1 MNRISKYMLAAALL
15 PCSGS
20 LQAQTTGS
28 YVPVYVQEQTQWC
41 WAACSAMLYWAYA
54 PGTQSQCTLVGV
66 ARDKENGNIFG
77 GCNSLSNST
86 ASPCTSPA
94 TFNSPQS
101 MYGCDGSIESILDN
115 YSIPST
121 GYGYAF
127 SASQVATAT
136 AAKKHMVARWGW
148 NSGGGHF
155 VVINRYKDGNVYF
168 NNPLSSSAYIWSYA
182 NFSTSYGS
190 ATWTHTLRMDNSA
203 PYGTVY
209 TNGQLKGLDLA
220 ALNKIEAVSLNCY
233 PNPVS
238 NRLNCIVSLP
248 ESKEGQVTISDATG
262 RQVYVMHAVPGKN
275 TFSVDVSSWA
285 RGIYFLQ
292 INGEAQRQKISVQ

>member
-1 MNRISKYMLAAALL
+1 MLGAALL
-15 PCSGS
+15 PFSSG

-28 YVPVYVQEQTQWC
+28 FVPVYVQEQTNWC

-77 GCNSLSNST
+77 GCGSLSNST

-101 MYGCDGSIESILDN
+101 IYGCDGSIESILDN

-203 PYGTVY
+203 AYGTVY
-209 TNGQLKGLDLA
+209 TNGALKGFDLTA
-220 ALNKIEAVSLNCY
+220 VNKIEAVSLNCY

-248 ESKEGQVTISDATG
+248 EGKGGHVTISDATG
-262 RQVYVMHAVPGKN
+262 RQVYAIDAVPGKN
-275 TFSVDVSSWA
+275 TFSIDVSSWA

>member
-1 MNRISKYMLAAALL
+1 MNRLSKYMLGAAMLSSVGL
-15 PCSGS
+15 E
-20 LQAQTTGS
+20 AQTTGS
-28 YVPVYVQEQTQWC
+28 YVPVYVQEQSNWC

-54 PGTQSQCTLVGV
+54 PGVQSQCTLVGV
-66 ARDKENGNIFG
+66 SRDKENAAWFG
-77 GCNSLSNST
+77 GCGNLSSST
-86 ASPCTSPA
+86 ASPCTSPL

-101 MYGCDGSIESILDN
+101 IYGCDGSIESILDN
-115 YSIPST
+115 YSVPST

-136 AAKKHMVARWGW
+136 AARRHMVARWGW

-203 PYGTVY
+203 AYGTVY
-209 TNGQLKGLDLA
+209 TNGDLKGLDLTA
-220 ALNKIEAVSLNCY
+220 VNKVEELSINCY

-238 NRLNCIVSLP
+238 NRLNCIVSVPGEQENTLT
-248 ESKEGQVTISDATG
+248 VTDATG
-262 RQVYVMHAVPGKN
+262 RVAYITKAQPGKN
-275 TFSVDVSSWA
+275 TFSIDVSSWA

-292 INGEAQRQKISVQ
+292 MNGVAQRQKISVQ

>member
-1 MNRISKYMLAAALL
+1 MKRIYTYILGVVLL
-15 PCSGS
+15 PLSGAVN
-20 LQAQTTGS
+20 AQTTGS

-41 WAACSAMLYWAYA
+41 WAACSAMLYWAYGS
-54 PGTQSQCTLVGV
+54 GTQSQCTLVGV

-101 MYGCDGSIESILDN
+101 IYGCDGSIESILDN
-115 YSIPST
+115 YGISST

-127 SASQVATAT
+127 SATDVANAT
-136 AAKKHMVARWGW
+136 AARKHMVARWGW

-203 PYGTVY
+203 PYGTIY
-209 TNGQLKGLDLA
+209 NKGQAPIDISAFAPGA
-220 ALNKIEAVSLNCY
+220 EPSLNCY
-233 PNPVS
+233 PNPAS
-238 NRLNCIVSLP
+238 NRLNAVINLP
-248 ESKEGQVTISDATG
+248 EGQEGALSLCDATG
-262 RQVYVMHAVPGKN
+262 RQVYSTSLGQGKH
-275 TFSVDVSSWA
+275 TLSIDVSSWA

-292 INGEAQRQKISVQ
+292 LNGTPLRQRVSIQ

>member
-1 MNRISKYMLAAALL
+1 MNKLSKYLLGAAMLPSL
-15 PCSGS
+15 S

-28 YVPVYVQEQTQWC
+28 FVPVYTQEQSNWC

-54 PGTQSQCTLVGV
+54 PGVQSQCTLVGV
-66 ARDKENGNIFG
+66 SRDQENGNWLG
-77 GCNSLSNST
+77 GCGNLSSST
-86 ASPCTSPA
+86 ASACTSPL

-101 MYGCDGSIESILDN
+101 IYGCAGSIESILDN
-115 YSIPST
+115 YSVSST

-136 AAKKHMVARWGW
+136 ASRKHMVARWGW

-203 PYGTVY
+203 VYGTIY
-209 TNGQLKGLDLA
+209 TIGASKDLDLT
-220 ALNKIEAVSLNCY
+220 ALNKVEEISLNCY
-233 PNPVS
+233 PNPAS
-238 NRLNCIVSLP
+238 NRLNCIVALP
-248 ESKEGQVTISDATG
+248 GDQGGQLTMSDATG
-262 RQVYVMHAVPGKN
+262 RQVYTAQLEAGKN
-275 TFSVDVSSWA
+275 TFSIDVSAWA
-285 RGIYFLQ
+285 RGIYFVQ
-292 INGEAQRQKISVQ
+292 INGKAQRQKISVQ